1 MFIVFMLGIEPMTL
15 GMLEEHPRLNYRP
28 QPYSSSFLM

>member
-15 GMLEEHPRLNYRP
+15 GMLEEHPRLNYCP
-28 QPYSSSFLM
+28 QPSAAPF